1 MAHRLLCTLR
11 AGDAWTRQDGVQAQL
26 AQAGLSPLRHN
37 VRVAEELNSD
47 FNNVRM
53 QLTSSEASWNSSS
66 V

>member
-1 MAHRLLCTLR
+1 MDEPA
-11 AGDAWTRQDGVQAQL
+11 GVQAQL